1 MKAFQ
6 PAEAAKP
13 LTEAAQLKADLDAG
27 RIDQATYE
35 SGAGPPRTEGEQ
47 DFLDP
52 ATGAMTIE
60 EGVGVGGESA
70 TSGDALRTSMTDAQN
85 VISLIDEIATK
96 TRPFP
101 A

>member
-1 MKAFQ
+1 MSPKW
-6 PAEAAKP
+6 
-13 LTEAAQLKADLDAG
+13 
-27 RIDQATYE
+27 
-35 SGAGPPRTEGEQ
+35 PPRTEGEQ
-47 DFLDP
+47 DFRFDP

-85 VISLIDEIATK
+85 VINLIDEIAK
-96 TRPFP
+96 DLALP